1 MRRDPRRLR
10 ILTWHVHG
18 SYLYYLTHVPHEFYV
33 PVQSGRPAGDCGR
46 AGSFPWPDNLHEVPA
61 DELHELDVDCVLYQS
76 AVHYLKDGPELLSD
90 EQLSLPAIYLE
101 HDPPREHPTDT
112 RHPVDDSSVLL
123 VHVTH
128 FNALMWDSG
137 DTPTRVIEHG
147 VTIPEDARYSGEL
160 ARGIAVVNNLASRG
174 RRLGSDVFVEAR
186 SRVPIDLVGMGAEE
200 LGGLG
205 EVQPPRLARFA
216 ARYRFFFNP
225 IRYTSLGLALCEAMM
240 AGMPIIGLATT
251 ELVTVVENGESGW
264 IDTRVEP
271 LVEHMNAL
279 LASPGE
285 ARRLGEG
292 ARRTAVE
299 RFGID
304 RFARDWADAFAL
316 VTGTS
321 APRHAARQL
330 TAVSGD
336 QS

>member
-1 MRRDPRRLR
+1 MLRDGRRLR

-18 SYLYYLTHVPHEFYV
+18 SYLYYLTHVPHEFYI
-33 PVQSGRPAGDCGR
+33 PVKPGRPTGYGGR
-46 AGSFPWPDNLHEVPA
+46 AGSFPWPENLHEVPA
-61 DELHELDVDCVLYQS
+61 DELRELELDCVLYQS
-76 AVHYLKDGPELLSD
+76 AQHYLSDAPELLSD
-90 EQLSLPAIYLE
+90 RQLALPAIYLE

-112 RHPVDDSSVLL
+112 RHPVDDSSMLL
-123 VHVTH
+123 VHVTP

-147 VTIPEDARYSGEL
+147 VTIPNDARYSGEL

-174 RRLGSDVFVEAR
+174 RRLGSDVFVDAR
-186 SRVPIDLVGMGAEE
+186 SRVPLDLVGMGAEE

-205 EVQPPRLARFA
+205 EVQPPELARFA

-225 IRYTSLGLALCEAMM
+225 IRYTSLGLAICEAMM

-264 IDTRVEP
+264 VDTKLEP
-271 LVEHMNAL
+271 LIEHMNAL
-279 LASPGE
+279 LASPAE

-292 ARRTAVE
+292 ARRTAVK

-304 RFARDWADAFAL
+304 RFARDWAEAFAL
-316 VTGTS
+316 VTGTR
-321 APRHAARQL
+321 APRHAARQPM
-330 TAVSGD
+330 AVAGGPL
-336 QS
+336 